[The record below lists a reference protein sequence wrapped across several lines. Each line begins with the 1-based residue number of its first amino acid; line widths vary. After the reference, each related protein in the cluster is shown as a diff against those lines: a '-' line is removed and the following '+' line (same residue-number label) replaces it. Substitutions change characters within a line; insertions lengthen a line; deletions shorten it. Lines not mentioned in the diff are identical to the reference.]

1 MTKESS
7 AKQRS
12 IEKVKADHEGQL
24 MAIDGV
30 QGVGIGQREDGDGLA
45 IKIYVDNMTN
55 DLKKKLPK
63 QLEGHPV
70 QIEISGEFHALPE

>member
-1 MTKESS
+1 MAKEASK
-7 AKQRS
+7 KQRS
-12 IEKVKADHEGQL
+12 IEKVKAAHEGKL

-45 IKIYVDNMTN
+45 IKVYVDTMTRA
-55 DLKKKLPK
+55 LKEKLPK

-70 QIEISGEFHALPE
+70 QVEVSGEFHAL